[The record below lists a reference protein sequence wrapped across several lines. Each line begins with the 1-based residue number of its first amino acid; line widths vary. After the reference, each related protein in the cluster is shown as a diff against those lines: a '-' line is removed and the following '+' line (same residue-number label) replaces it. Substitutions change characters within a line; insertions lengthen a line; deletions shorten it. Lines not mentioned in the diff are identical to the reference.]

1 MKKTLLLP
9 LLLIIFLMSACNS
22 QKDAEAPDA
31 EKIPRELVDHDH
43 TRIDNYYWMR
53 LSDEQK
59 NAEIPDEQTQK
70 VLDYLNAE
78 NEYADLLMA
87 DTEEL
92 VEDLFLEMRGRIK
105 EDDETVPYFDNGYYY
120 YTKYMEGKEYP
131 LYYRKKGTLAA
142 EEELLLDVNEIARG
156 KDYCSVTGLS
166 VSPDNNILAYG
177 TDFVSRRRYTINFM
191 DLNTGEMLPDR
202 IANTTGRVTWAA
214 GSEICFYTA
223 KNFETLRAEKIMRH
237 EMATDSDNDVLVYF
251 EEDEEFT
258 CGIGKTQSEKY
269 LVISSSQTLTTESRI
284 LRADR
289 PEGEFRLFMP
299 REVEHR
305 YSIDHINDK
314 FYIRTNTGDAVN
326 FKLMVAPEDNY
337 TRSSWKDLIPHRDDV
352 LLQGFT
358 LFTDYLA
365 VSERIN
371 ALNNIRVF
379 DFSSGDDYY
388 IEFDEEV
395 YSSRISVN
403 EVPGSDVL
411 RYTYTSL
418 TTPSSV
424 YDYNMKTREKNLL
437 KQTEV
442 LGDFSSDN
450 YESERLWAA
459 ADDGALIPISLVYRK
474 GFERDG
480 DSPLL
485 LYAYGSYGSSRDP
498 SFNPAVLSLLDRG
511 FAYAIAHVR
520 GGSEMGRQWYEA
532 GKLLN
537 KMNTFTDFNDCA
549 EFLIDENY
557 TRPDK
562 LFAQGGS
569 AGGLLMGGI
578 VNMQPELYKG
588 VLAAVPFVDVVTTM
602 LDATIPLTTFEWDEW
617 GDPREK
623 EYYEYM
629 LTYSPYDQVKKQ
641 DYPNILVT
649 TGFWDSQV
657 QYWEPAKWVA
667 KLRDMKTDNNKL
679 ILKTNMEAGHG
690 GASGRF
696 ERLKTTALQYAFILD
711 LAGIEE

>member
-9 LLLIIFLMSACNS
+9 LLLIIILMSACNS

-59 NAEIPDEQTQK
+59 NAEIADEQTQK

-142 EEELLLDVNEIARG
+142 KEELMLDVNEIAKD

-191 DLNTGEMLPDR
+191 DLNTGEMLADR

-214 GSEICFYTA
+214 GSDICFYTA

-237 EMATDSDNDVLVYF
+237 EMATDSDSDVLVYF

-269 LVISSSQTLTTESRI
+269 LVISSNQTLTTESRI

-289 PEGEFRLFMP
+289 PEGDFSLFMP

-337 TRSSWKDLIPHRDDV
+337 NRSNWKDLIPHRDDV

-379 DFSSGDDYY
+379 DFSSDNDYY

-403 EVPGSDVL
+403 KVPGSDVL

-474 GFERDG
+474 GFEKDG

-485 LYAYGSYGSSRDP
+485 LYAYGSYGASRDP
-498 SFNPAVLSLLDRG
+498 SFNPSVLSLLDRG

-549 EFLIDENY
+549 EFLIAENY
-557 TRPDK
+557 TSPGK

-629 LTYSPYDQVKKQ
+629 LSYSPYDQVKKQ

-667 KLRDMKTDNNKL
+667 RLRDMKTDNNKL

-711 LAGIEE
+711 LAGLEE